1 MAGTGRWRGGS
12 VKPRSR
18 LSPLAVCPKSRP
30 LGLLLE
36 PKKASRGF
44 GLSAK
49 RLPCRLCGARVC
61 PCVLHTAG
69 ESGGVNQ
76 LRGEPGSEAASGL
89 VVRAAR
95 VTPKKYR

>member
-49 RLPCRLCGARVC
+49 RLPCRLCGHACARVYF
-61 PCVLHTAG
+61 TRQEKAG
-69 ESGGVNQ
+69 E
-76 LRGEPGSEAASGL
+76 
-89 VVRAAR
+89 
-95 VTPKKYR
+95 